1 MLSVDFA
8 DYWRP
13 TKDNYLSRLSKPQL
27 LATFSPLRHKDW
39 AAMYGD
45 MKKSAVVE
53 SMQEWFTSE
62 PDSAND
68 SVATWMPP
76 EF

>member
-1 MLSVDFA
+1 MLSVDFTC
-8 DYWRP
+8 YWRP
-13 TKDNYLSRLSKPQL
+13 TKDNYLSRLSKPLL
-27 LATFSPLRHKDW
+27 LATFAPLRHKDW

-53 SMQEWFTSE
+53 SMREWFSST
-62 PDSAND
+62 PDSDNGSA
-68 SVATWMPP
+68 VTWMPP